1 MITQLILTAVLGSCV
16 NHQQAVVAQQYVAP
30 VQSQV
35 LYFVGAP
42 LRVQSMVEHAKR
54 TDPDYT
60 EFLEFKAWKAGKAQ
74 AQQQPQAMT
83 AEGEMVP
90 PPNPE
95 PVSLVQQHCAK
106 CHGTATP
113 EAGYFIDGQPGMRAT
128 DVLAALRQ
136 VANEKMPKDHK
147 LTREQKNLLL
157 KELLTLEQTQE
168 DEQ

>member
-1 MITQLILTAVLGSCV
+1 MITLILTAVLGSCSI
-16 NHQQAVVAQQYVAP
+16 HQQAVVARQYVAP

-60 EFLEFKAWKAGKAQ
+60 EFLEFKAWKAGRN

-83 AEGEMVP
+83 AEEVP

-95 PVSLVQQHCAK
+95 PQSHVRQHCAK
-106 CHGTATP
+106 CHSGDTP
-113 EAGYFIDGQPGMRAT
+113 REFILDGQPGMRPQDITASIRKI
-128 DVLAALRQ
+128 VSG
-136 VANEKMPKDHK
+136 EMPKDHK
-147 LTREQKNLLL
+147 LTREQKNVLLQ
-157 KELLTLEQTQE
+157 ELLSLEQFTGEIQ
-168 DEQ
+168 

>member
-1 MITQLILTAVLGSCV
+1 MITLILTAVLGSCV
-16 NHQQAVVAQQYVAP
+16 NQQAVVAQQYVAP
-30 VQSQV
+30 VQAAQV

-74 AQQQPQAMT
+74 AQQQSQAMT

-95 PVSLVQQHCAK
+95 PISHVRQHCAK
-106 CHGTATP
+106 CHSGDTP
-113 EAGYFIDGQPGMRAT
+113 REFILDGQPGMRPQDITASIRKI
-128 DVLAALRQ
+128 VSG
-136 VANEKMPKDHK
+136 EMPKDHK
-147 LTREQKNLLL
+147 LSREQKNLLL
-157 KELLTLEQTQE
+157 QELLSLEQFTGEIQ
-168 DEQ
+168 